1 MIKLVKDTI
10 VTAISDIVIGLITE
24 SVSDGKMTIKENI
37 KFWSFKKKTKKWL
50 REFIK
55 KNDGTILTSGNF
67 EDFLKYYKPIE
78 KIYEHLLQSNGDI
91 TTKEELMDGLVGQLK
106 VFFNDDEREINVLDE
121 SVVRELLVKIY
132 TEYEEYL
139 TSGLSG
145 SEQYLKASIL
155 KNQKS
160 ESKRQLEYSNNNI
173 REIIEHTSKIKNPEE
188 VMKVYDILS
197 QEIRKGNIEQV
208 HDLLPFLRNKNAD
221 IDMAMQIKLSLL
233 SDYQCLDM
241 EALEAWKKIKS
252 NYISDDITRILILY
266 WFDKK
271 EKMTQLEK
279 LIKNS
284 DLKEIAGIISRD
296 EKEKFMKLEKKN
308 RHHVDNYEFSLTG
321 QYSNEKWL
329 VNRVCALW
337 LAEKPIINIHELI
350 QQLFGN
356 NLSYIEEIYVLEKEQ
371 DTIVNTISLEN
382 VKEDGRVK
390 EIGKILSGMKQ
401 KIAHNNNK
409 IKLLYYRTFLKNQVV
424 LEEKNIELLN
434 EIPDVI
440 KKDSAIETMMIQYK
454 IDLGCVDEEA
464 VVEFCERAGT
474 YWLYCNLLRKKCNNW
489 NQVKESIESHNGILE
504 KDIYLFLLYVQSI
517 RVCDGKEAAI
527 TEWKKYQSV
536 YKDYVEYWLEIF
548 KVYETERK
556 MLPELFEKWKD
567 GQLEWLDPEAEVDFA
582 KVLIDCQYY
591 KEAMQIVEKKEALGQ
606 VSPDILRLKAKLLM
620 EDNQAVTA
628 LDILLNIFDNFQS
641 DLFVVDATIVL
652 SLNLQRNIPQ
662 KVIDAAIKIGTAR
675 LLTLVAGIYSRENK
689 KAEAKKLM
697 LKALLR
703 NKDNGIGI
711 FGNYLM
717 LQISDSDSTERKI
730 DGIENDTAVVLQ
742 GVDGEKLIYCIYEEN
757 ILPDVPYIW
766 QGATH
771 IYRDQAIT
779 IGLLRKKTGDLVMI
793 EGREYHISEIMPVD
807 GYLIRLCLEKLVKAN
822 AVKTISIETRD
833 GKLDVENFSRE
844 LMKYIPG
851 DEKEFNWLDNYKDFS
866 SFPLPFAILQKTV
879 RVNTVQLI
887 MTLVQSEDIIV
898 RERYDEDLIRGQQFV
913 LSFAAVIMLYMIGV
927 KPEFLKERQVFVPES
942 MRNTILTMCTDI
954 INENDKEH
962 VSSIGVREK
971 RLYMNVVSESEKVQI
986 LGEAAAL
993 KNFVSQLNTWSNNR
1007 EFCDV
1012 QDEER
1017 DWLDVFGISDYDALA
1032 LAQGKK
1038 AVIVTG
1044 EVTIQSLI
1052 QEIKLNISGMG
1063 ILNFLVALKM
1073 DVYVL
1078 LDCIEQMIKYRFEI
1092 TMTEKCL
1099 RYIIDEYSKLE
1110 NQELKEDFMCKWID
1124 CLTLV
1129 ESMGDEYKEVY
1140 AQNMMRVCQDI
1151 IREEY
1156 EVLNPVWRNYF
1167 SLCVKYKC
1175 GLETK

>member
-1 MIKLVKDTI
+1 MV
-10 VTAISDIVIGLITE
+10 
-24 SVSDGKMTIKENI
+24 
-37 KFWSFKKKTKKWL
+37 
-50 REFIK
+50 
-55 KNDGTILTSGNF
+55 
-67 EDFLKYYKPIE
+67 
-78 KIYEHLLQSNGDI
+78 
-91 TTKEELMDGLVGQLK
+91 
-106 VFFNDDEREINVLDE
+106 
-121 SVVRELLVKIY
+121 
-132 TEYEEYL
+132 
-139 TSGLSG
+139 
-145 SEQYLKASIL
+145 
-155 KNQKS
+155 
-160 ESKRQLEYSNNNI
+160 
-173 REIIEHTSKIKNPEE
+173 
-188 VMKVYDILS
+188 
-197 QEIRKGNIEQV
+197 
-208 HDLLPFLRNKNAD
+208 
-221 IDMAMQIKLSLL
+221 
-233 SDYQCLDM
+233 
-241 EALEAWKKIKS
+241 
-252 NYISDDITRILILY
+252 
-266 WFDKK
+266 
-271 EKMTQLEK
+271 
-279 LIKNS
+279 
-284 DLKEIAGIISRD
+284 
-296 EKEKFMKLEKKN
+296 
-308 RHHVDNYEFSLTG
+308 
-321 QYSNEKWL
+321 
-329 VNRVCALW
+329 
-337 LAEKPIINIHELI
+337 
-350 QQLFGN
+350 
-356 NLSYIEEIYVLEKEQ
+356 
-371 DTIVNTISLEN
+371 
-382 VKEDGRVK
+382 
-390 EIGKILSGMKQ
+390 
-401 KIAHNNNK
+401 
-409 IKLLYYRTFLKNQVV
+409 
-424 LEEKNIELLN
+424 
-434 EIPDVI
+434 
-440 KKDSAIETMMIQYK
+440 IQYK
-454 IDLGCVDEEA
+454 IDLGCIDEEA
-464 VVEFCERAGT
+464 VVEFCERTGT
-474 YWLYCNLLRKKCNNW
+474 YWLYCNLLRKKCNNL
-489 NQVKESIESHNGILE
+489 NQVKQSIESHNGILE

-548 KVYETERK
+548 KVHETERK

-628 LDILLNIFDNFQS
+628 LDILLNIFDNFQN

-703 NKDNGIGI
+703 NKDNEIGI

-742 GVDGEKLIYCIYEEN
+742 GVDGEKLIYCIYEES

-962 VSSIGVREK
+962 VSSLGVREK

-1052 QEIKLNISGMG
+1052 QEIELNISGTG

-1124 CLTLV
+1124 CLTLA
-1129 ESMGDEYKEVY
+1129 ESKGNVYKEVY

>member
-37 KFWSFKKKTKKWL
+37 KFWSFKKKIKKWL

-55 KNDGTILTSGNF
+55 KNDGTILTSGKF

-91 TTKEELMDGLVGQLK
+91 TTKEELINGLVGQLK
-106 VFFNDDEREINVLDE
+106 VFFNDDEREINVIDE

-139 TSGLSG
+139 TSGLSV

-173 REIIEHTSKIKNPEE
+173 REIIEHTSQIKNPEE

-197 QEIRKGNIEQV
+197 QEIRKGNIEHV

-454 IDLGCVDEEA
+454 IDLGCIDEEA

-548 KVYETERK
+548 KVHETERK

-567 GQLEWLDPEAEVDFA
+567 GQLKWLDPEAEVDFA

-606 VSPDILRLKAKLLM
+606 VSPDILRLKANTHIPRSSNYNRTFEK
-620 EDNQAVTA
+620 ENRRSCYDRRKRISYIRDNACGW
-628 LDILLNIFDNFQS
+628 LLN
-641 DLFVVDATIVL
+641 
-652 SLNLQRNIPQ
+652 
-662 KVIDAAIKIGTAR
+662 
-675 LLTLVAGIYSRENK
+675 
-689 KAEAKKLM
+689 
-697 LKALLR
+697 
-703 NKDNGIGI
+703 
-711 FGNYLM
+711 
-717 LQISDSDSTERKI
+717 
-730 DGIENDTAVVLQ
+730 
-742 GVDGEKLIYCIYEEN
+742 
-757 ILPDVPYIW
+757 
-766 QGATH
+766 
-771 IYRDQAIT
+771 
-779 IGLLRKKTGDLVMI
+779 
-793 EGREYHISEIMPVD
+793 
-807 GYLIRLCLEKLVKAN
+807 
-822 AVKTISIETRD
+822 
-833 GKLDVENFSRE
+833 
-844 LMKYIPG
+844 
-851 DEKEFNWLDNYKDFS
+851 
-866 SFPLPFAILQKTV
+866 
-879 RVNTVQLI
+879 
-887 MTLVQSEDIIV
+887 
-898 RERYDEDLIRGQQFV
+898 
-913 LSFAAVIMLYMIGV
+913 
-927 KPEFLKERQVFVPES
+927 
-942 MRNTILTMCTDI
+942 
-954 INENDKEH
+954 
-962 VSSIGVREK
+962 
-971 RLYMNVVSESEKVQI
+971 
-986 LGEAAAL
+986 
-993 KNFVSQLNTWSNNR
+993 
-1007 EFCDV
+1007 
-1012 QDEER
+1012 
-1017 DWLDVFGISDYDALA
+1017 
-1032 LAQGKK
+1032 
-1038 AVIVTG
+1038 
-1044 EVTIQSLI
+1044 
-1052 QEIKLNISGMG
+1052 
-1063 ILNFLVALKM
+1063 
-1073 DVYVL
+1073 
-1078 LDCIEQMIKYRFEI
+1078 
-1092 TMTEKCL
+1092 
-1099 RYIIDEYSKLE
+1099 
-1110 NQELKEDFMCKWID
+1110 
-1124 CLTLV
+1124 
-1129 ESMGDEYKEVY
+1129 
-1140 AQNMMRVCQDI
+1140 
-1151 IREEY
+1151 
-1156 EVLNPVWRNYF
+1156 
-1167 SLCVKYKC
+1167 
-1175 GLETK
+1175 

>member
-1 MIKLVKDTI
+1 MKDTI

-37 KFWSFKKKTKKWL
+37 KFWSFKKKIKKWL

-55 KNDGTILTSGNF
+55 KNDGTILTSGKF

-91 TTKEELMDGLVGQLK
+91 TTKEELINGLVGQLK
-106 VFFNDDEREINVLDE
+106 VFFNDDEREINVIDE

-139 TSGLSG
+139 TSGLSV

-173 REIIEHTSKIKNPEE
+173 REIIEHTSQIKNPEE

-454 IDLGCVDEEA
+454 IDLGCIDEEA

-517 RVCDGKEAAI
+517 RV
-527 TEWKKYQSV
+527 
-536 YKDYVEYWLEIF
+536 
-548 KVYETERK
+548 
-556 MLPELFEKWKD
+556 
-567 GQLEWLDPEAEVDFA
+567 
-582 KVLIDCQYY
+582 
-591 KEAMQIVEKKEALGQ
+591 
-606 VSPDILRLKAKLLM
+606 
-620 EDNQAVTA
+620 
-628 LDILLNIFDNFQS
+628 
-641 DLFVVDATIVL
+641 
-652 SLNLQRNIPQ
+652 
-662 KVIDAAIKIGTAR
+662 
-675 LLTLVAGIYSRENK
+675 
-689 KAEAKKLM
+689 
-697 LKALLR
+697 
-703 NKDNGIGI
+703 
-711 FGNYLM
+711 
-717 LQISDSDSTERKI
+717 
-730 DGIENDTAVVLQ
+730 
-742 GVDGEKLIYCIYEEN
+742 
-757 ILPDVPYIW
+757 
-766 QGATH
+766 
-771 IYRDQAIT
+771 
-779 IGLLRKKTGDLVMI
+779 
-793 EGREYHISEIMPVD
+793 
-807 GYLIRLCLEKLVKAN
+807 
-822 AVKTISIETRD
+822 
-833 GKLDVENFSRE
+833 
-844 LMKYIPG
+844 
-851 DEKEFNWLDNYKDFS
+851 
-866 SFPLPFAILQKTV
+866 
-879 RVNTVQLI
+879 
-887 MTLVQSEDIIV
+887 
-898 RERYDEDLIRGQQFV
+898 
-913 LSFAAVIMLYMIGV
+913 
-927 KPEFLKERQVFVPES
+927 
-942 MRNTILTMCTDI
+942 
-954 INENDKEH
+954 
-962 VSSIGVREK
+962 
-971 RLYMNVVSESEKVQI
+971 
-986 LGEAAAL
+986 
-993 KNFVSQLNTWSNNR
+993 
-1007 EFCDV
+1007 
-1012 QDEER
+1012 
-1017 DWLDVFGISDYDALA
+1017 
-1032 LAQGKK
+1032 
-1038 AVIVTG
+1038 
-1044 EVTIQSLI
+1044 
-1052 QEIKLNISGMG
+1052 
-1063 ILNFLVALKM
+1063 
-1073 DVYVL
+1073 
-1078 LDCIEQMIKYRFEI
+1078 YRFEI

>member
-1 MIKLVKDTI
+1 MKDTI

-37 KFWSFKKKTKKWL
+37 KFWSFKKKIKKWL

-55 KNDGTILTSGNF
+55 KNDGTILTSGKF

-91 TTKEELMDGLVGQLK
+91 TTKEELINGLVGQLK
-106 VFFNDDEREINVLDE
+106 VFFNDDEREINVIDE

-139 TSGLSG
+139 TSGLSV

-173 REIIEHTSKIKNPEE
+173 REIIEHTSQIKNPEE

-197 QEIRKGNIEQV
+197 QEIRK
-208 HDLLPFLRNKNAD
+208 
-221 IDMAMQIKLSLL
+221 
-233 SDYQCLDM
+233 
-241 EALEAWKKIKS
+241 
-252 NYISDDITRILILY
+252 
-266 WFDKK
+266 
-271 EKMTQLEK
+271 
-279 LIKNS
+279 
-284 DLKEIAGIISRD
+284 
-296 EKEKFMKLEKKN
+296 
-308 RHHVDNYEFSLTG
+308 
-321 QYSNEKWL
+321 
-329 VNRVCALW
+329 
-337 LAEKPIINIHELI
+337 
-350 QQLFGN
+350 
-356 NLSYIEEIYVLEKEQ
+356 
-371 DTIVNTISLEN
+371 
-382 VKEDGRVK
+382 
-390 EIGKILSGMKQ
+390 
-401 KIAHNNNK
+401 
-409 IKLLYYRTFLKNQVV
+409 
-424 LEEKNIELLN
+424 
-434 EIPDVI
+434 
-440 KKDSAIETMMIQYK
+440 
-454 IDLGCVDEEA
+454 
-464 VVEFCERAGT
+464 
-474 YWLYCNLLRKKCNNW
+474 
-489 NQVKESIESHNGILE
+489 
-504 KDIYLFLLYVQSI
+504 
-517 RVCDGKEAAI
+517 
-527 TEWKKYQSV
+527 
-536 YKDYVEYWLEIF
+536 
-548 KVYETERK
+548 
-556 MLPELFEKWKD
+556 
-567 GQLEWLDPEAEVDFA
+567 
-582 KVLIDCQYY
+582 
-591 KEAMQIVEKKEALGQ
+591 

-703 NKDNGIGI
+703 NKDNEIGI

-717 LQISDSDSTERKI
+717 LQISDSDNTERKI

-962 VSSIGVREK
+962 VSSLGVREK

-1052 QEIKLNISGMG
+1052 IQEIKLNISGTG

>member
-1 MIKLVKDTI
+1 MKDTI

-37 KFWSFKKKTKKWL
+37 KFWSFKKKIKKWL

-55 KNDGTILTSGNF
+55 KNDGTILTSGKF

-91 TTKEELMDGLVGQLK
+91 TTKEELINGLVGQLK
-106 VFFNDDEREINVLDE
+106 VFFNDDEREINVIDE

-139 TSGLSG
+139 TSGLSV

-173 REIIEHTSKIKNPEE
+173 REIIEHTSQIKNPEE

-197 QEIRKGNIEQV
+197 QEIRKGNIEHV

-454 IDLGCVDEEA
+454 IDLGCIDEEA

-504 KDIYLFLLYVQSI
+504 KDIYLFLLYVQ
-517 RVCDGKEAAI
+517 
-527 TEWKKYQSV
+527 
-536 YKDYVEYWLEIF
+536 
-548 KVYETERK
+548 
-556 MLPELFEKWKD
+556 
-567 GQLEWLDPEAEVDFA
+567 
-582 KVLIDCQYY
+582 
-591 KEAMQIVEKKEALGQ
+591 
-606 VSPDILRLKAKLLM
+606 
-620 EDNQAVTA
+620 
-628 LDILLNIFDNFQS
+628 
-641 DLFVVDATIVL
+641 
-652 SLNLQRNIPQ
+652 
-662 KVIDAAIKIGTAR
+662 
-675 LLTLVAGIYSRENK
+675 
-689 KAEAKKLM
+689 
-697 LKALLR
+697 
-703 NKDNGIGI
+703 
-711 FGNYLM
+711 
-717 LQISDSDSTERKI
+717 
-730 DGIENDTAVVLQ
+730 
-742 GVDGEKLIYCIYEEN
+742 
-757 ILPDVPYIW
+757 
-766 QGATH
+766 
-771 IYRDQAIT
+771 
-779 IGLLRKKTGDLVMI
+779 
-793 EGREYHISEIMPVD
+793 
-807 GYLIRLCLEKLVKAN
+807 
-822 AVKTISIETRD
+822 
-833 GKLDVENFSRE
+833 
-844 LMKYIPG
+844 
-851 DEKEFNWLDNYKDFS
+851 
-866 SFPLPFAILQKTV
+866 
-879 RVNTVQLI
+879 
-887 MTLVQSEDIIV
+887 
-898 RERYDEDLIRGQQFV
+898 
-913 LSFAAVIMLYMIGV
+913 
-927 KPEFLKERQVFVPES
+927 
-942 MRNTILTMCTDI
+942 
-954 INENDKEH
+954 
-962 VSSIGVREK
+962 
-971 RLYMNVVSESEKVQI
+971 
-986 LGEAAAL
+986 
-993 KNFVSQLNTWSNNR
+993 
-1007 EFCDV
+1007 
-1012 QDEER
+1012 
-1017 DWLDVFGISDYDALA
+1017 
-1032 LAQGKK
+1032 
-1038 AVIVTG
+1038 
-1044 EVTIQSLI
+1044 
-1052 QEIKLNISGMG
+1052 
-1063 ILNFLVALKM
+1063 
-1073 DVYVL
+1073 
-1078 LDCIEQMIKYRFEI
+1078 
-1092 TMTEKCL
+1092 
-1099 RYIIDEYSKLE
+1099 
-1110 NQELKEDFMCKWID
+1110 
-1124 CLTLV
+1124 
-1129 ESMGDEYKEVY
+1129 
-1140 AQNMMRVCQDI
+1140 
-1151 IREEY
+1151 
-1156 EVLNPVWRNYF
+1156 
-1167 SLCVKYKC
+1167 
-1175 GLETK
+1175 

>member
-1 MIKLVKDTI
+1 MIKLVKNTI
-10 VTAISDIVIGLITE
+10 VTAIFDIVIGLITE
-24 SVSDGKMTIKENI
+24 RVSDGKMTIKENI
-37 KFWSFKKKTKKWL
+37 KFQSFKKKIKKWL
-50 REFIK
+50 REFIRK
-55 KNDGTILTSGNF
+55 KDGTILTYGKF

-91 TTKEELMDGLVGQLK
+91 TTKEEFINGLVGQLK
-106 VFFNDDEREINVLDE
+106 VFFNDDERGINVLDE
-121 SVVRELLVKIY
+121 LVVRELLVKIY

-139 TSGLSG
+139 TSGLSVN
-145 SEQYLKASIL
+145 EQYLKASLL

-160 ESKRQLEYSNNNI
+160 ESERQFEDTITNF
-173 REIIEHTSKIKNPEE
+173 RKIIEYTSKITNPED
-188 VMKVYDILS
+188 VIKVYDILS

-208 HDLLPFLRNKNAD
+208 HNLLPFLRDKNED
-221 IDMAMQIKLSLL
+221 IDVAMQIKLSLL

-241 EALEAWKKIKS
+241 DAVEAWKKIKS

-271 EKMTQLEK
+271 EKMTQLEN

-284 DLKEIAGIISRD
+284 DLKEIAGIIFRD
-296 EKEKFMKLEKKN
+296 EKEKIMKLEKKN

-337 LAEKPIINIHELI
+337 LAEKPIINIHDLL
-350 QQLFGN
+350 QQLLGN

-371 DTIVNTISLEN
+371 DAIVNTISLEN

-409 IKLLYYRTFLKNQVV
+409 IKVLYYRTFLKNQVV

-440 KKDSAIETMMIQYK
+440 RKDSAIEAMLIQYK
-454 IDLGCVDEEA
+454 IDLDCIDEKA
-464 VVEFCERAGT
+464 VVEFCEKTGT
-474 YWLYCNLLRKKCNNW
+474 YGLYCNLLRRKCNNL
-489 NQVKESIESHNGILE
+489 NQIKQSIENHNDILE
-504 KDIYLFLLYVQSI
+504 KDIYMFLLYVQSI
-517 RVCDGKEAAI
+517 RGCDGKEAAI
-527 TEWKKYQSV
+527 VELKKYQSV

-548 KVYETERK
+548 KVHETERK
-556 MLPELFEKWKD
+556 KLPELFEKWKD
-567 GQLEWLDPEAEVDFA
+567 GQLKWLDPEVEVDFA

-591 KEAMQIVEKKEALGQ
+591 KEATQIVEKKQALGQ
-606 VSPDILRLKAKLLM
+606 VSADILRLKARLLM
-620 EDNQAVTA
+620 ENNQAVTA
-628 LDILLNIFDNFQS
+628 LNILFDIFDDFQN

-652 SLNLQRNIPQ
+652 ALNLQRNIPQ
-662 KVIDAAIKIGTAR
+662 KVMDAAIEIGTAR
-675 LLTLVAGIYSRENK
+675 LLTLVASIYSRENK

-703 NKDNGIGI
+703 SKDNDIKI

-717 LQISDSDSTERKI
+717 LQISNVDNTERKI

-742 GVDGEKLIYCIYEEN
+742 GVDGEKLIYCIYEED
-757 ILPDVPYIW
+757 ILPDVPHIW
-766 QGATH
+766 QGAIH
-771 IYRDQAIT
+771 LYRDQAIA

-807 GYLIRLCLEKLVKAN
+807 CYLSRLCLEKLLQAN

-851 DEKEFNWLDNYKDFS
+851 DEKEFNWLNNYKDFS

-887 MTLVQSEDIIV
+887 MTLVQGEDIIV
-898 RERYDEDLIRGQQFV
+898 RERYEEDLIRGQQYV
-913 LSFAAVIMLYMIGV
+913 LSFAAVIMMYMIGV

-942 MRNTILTMCTDI
+942 MRNMILTMCTDI

-962 VSSIGVREK
+962 VSSFGVREK
-971 RLYMNVVSESEKVQI
+971 RLYMNVVSESEKEQI

-993 KNFVSQLNTWSNNR
+993 KNFVNQLNTWSNNR
-1007 EFCDV
+1007 EFCGV
-1012 QDEER
+1012 QDDEL
-1017 DWLDVFGISDYDALA
+1017 DWLEVFGISDYDALA
-1032 LAQGKK
+1032 LAQERN

-1044 EVTIQSLI
+1044 EVMVQSLI
-1052 QEIKLNISGMG
+1052 QEIKLNVSGTG

-1099 RYIIDEYSKLE
+1099 RYILDAYCKLE
-1110 NQELKEDFMCKWID
+1110 SQEVKENFMCKWID
-1124 CLTLV
+1124 CLTLA
-1129 ESMGDEYKEVY
+1129 ESKGNEYREVY
-1140 AQNMMRVCQDI
+1140 AQNMLRVCQDI
-1151 IREEY
+1151 IREKY
-1156 EVLNPVWRNYF
+1156 DALNPVWRNYF

-1175 GLETK
+1175 GLEMK

>member
-37 KFWSFKKKTKKWL
+37 KFWSFKKKIKKWL

-55 KNDGTILTSGNF
+55 KNDGTILTSGKF

-91 TTKEELMDGLVGQLK
+91 TTKEELINGLVGQLK
-106 VFFNDDEREINVLDE
+106 VFFNDDEREINVIDE

-139 TSGLSG
+139 TSGLSV

-173 REIIEHTSKIKNPEE
+173 REIIEHTSQIKNPEE

-197 QEIRKGNIEQV
+197 QEIRKGNIEHV

-454 IDLGCVDEEA
+454 IDLGCIDEEA

-504 KDIYLFLLYVQSI
+504 KDIYICFYYMFNQFGYVM
-517 RVCDGKEAAI
+517 V
-527 TEWKKYQSV
+527 
-536 YKDYVEYWLEIF
+536 
-548 KVYETERK
+548 RK
-556 MLPELFEKWKD
+556 R
-567 GQLEWLDPEAEVDFA
+567 QLRN
-582 KVLIDCQYY
+582 
-591 KEAMQIVEKKEALGQ
+591 G
-606 VSPDILRLKAKLLM
+606 
-620 EDNQAVTA
+620 
-628 LDILLNIFDNFQS
+628 
-641 DLFVVDATIVL
+641 
-652 SLNLQRNIPQ
+652 RNINRF
-662 KVIDAAIKIGTAR
+662 TR
-675 LLTLVAGIYSRENK
+675 
-689 KAEAKKLM
+689 
-697 LKALLR
+697 
-703 NKDNGIGI
+703 
-711 FGNYLM
+711 
-717 LQISDSDSTERKI
+717 
-730 DGIENDTAVVLQ
+730 
-742 GVDGEKLIYCIYEEN
+742 
-757 ILPDVPYIW
+757 
-766 QGATH
+766 
-771 IYRDQAIT
+771 
-779 IGLLRKKTGDLVMI
+779 
-793 EGREYHISEIMPVD
+793 IM
-807 GYLIRLCLEKLVKAN
+807 
-822 AVKTISIETRD
+822 
-833 GKLDVENFSRE
+833 
-844 LMKYIPG
+844 
-851 DEKEFNWLDNYKDFS
+851 
-866 SFPLPFAILQKTV
+866 
-879 RVNTVQLI
+879 
-887 MTLVQSEDIIV
+887 
-898 RERYDEDLIRGQQFV
+898 
-913 LSFAAVIMLYMIGV
+913 
-927 KPEFLKERQVFVPES
+927 
-942 MRNTILTMCTDI
+942 
-954 INENDKEH
+954 
-962 VSSIGVREK
+962 
-971 RLYMNVVSESEKVQI
+971 
-986 LGEAAAL
+986 
-993 KNFVSQLNTWSNNR
+993 
-1007 EFCDV
+1007 
-1012 QDEER
+1012 
-1017 DWLDVFGISDYDALA
+1017 
-1032 LAQGKK
+1032 
-1038 AVIVTG
+1038 
-1044 EVTIQSLI
+1044 
-1052 QEIKLNISGMG
+1052 
-1063 ILNFLVALKM
+1063 
-1073 DVYVL
+1073 
-1078 LDCIEQMIKYRFEI
+1078 
-1092 TMTEKCL
+1092 
-1099 RYIIDEYSKLE
+1099 
-1110 NQELKEDFMCKWID
+1110 
-1124 CLTLV
+1124 
-1129 ESMGDEYKEVY
+1129 
-1140 AQNMMRVCQDI
+1140 
-1151 IREEY
+1151 
-1156 EVLNPVWRNYF
+1156 
-1167 SLCVKYKC
+1167 
-1175 GLETK
+1175 

>member
-37 KFWSFKKKTKKWL
+37 KFWSFKKKIKKWL

-55 KNDGTILTSGNF
+55 KNDGIILTSGKF

-91 TTKEELMDGLVGQLK
+91 TTKEELINGLVGQLK
-106 VFFNDDEREINVLDE
+106 VFFNDDEREINVIDE

-139 TSGLSG
+139 TSGLSV

-173 REIIEHTSKIKNPEE
+173 REIIEHTSQIKNPEE

-241 EALEAWKKIKS
+241 EALEAWKKIKI

-454 IDLGCVDEEA
+454 IDLGCIDEEA

-548 KVYETERK
+548 KVHETG
-556 MLPELFEKWKD
+556 W
-567 GQLEWLDPEAEVDFA
+567 
-582 KVLIDCQYY
+582 
-591 KEAMQIVEKKEALGQ
+591 
-606 VSPDILRLKAKLLM
+606 
-620 EDNQAVTA
+620 
-628 LDILLNIFDNFQS
+628 
-641 DLFVVDATIVL
+641 
-652 SLNLQRNIPQ
+652 
-662 KVIDAAIKIGTAR
+662 
-675 LLTLVAGIYSRENK
+675 
-689 KAEAKKLM
+689 
-697 LKALLR
+697 
-703 NKDNGIGI
+703 
-711 FGNYLM
+711 
-717 LQISDSDSTERKI
+717 
-730 DGIENDTAVVLQ
+730 
-742 GVDGEKLIYCIYEEN
+742 
-757 ILPDVPYIW
+757 
-766 QGATH
+766 
-771 IYRDQAIT
+771 
-779 IGLLRKKTGDLVMI
+779 
-793 EGREYHISEIMPVD
+793 
-807 GYLIRLCLEKLVKAN
+807 
-822 AVKTISIETRD
+822 
-833 GKLDVENFSRE
+833 
-844 LMKYIPG
+844 
-851 DEKEFNWLDNYKDFS
+851 
-866 SFPLPFAILQKTV
+866 TV
-879 RVNTVQLI
+879 R
-887 MTLVQSEDIIV
+887 M
-898 RERYDEDLIRGQQFV
+898 
-913 LSFAAVIMLYMIGV
+913 A
-927 KPEFLKERQVFVPES
+927 
-942 MRNTILTMCTDI
+942 
-954 INENDKEH
+954 
-962 VSSIGVREK
+962 
-971 RLYMNVVSESEKVQI
+971 
-986 LGEAAAL
+986 
-993 KNFVSQLNTWSNNR
+993 
-1007 EFCDV
+1007 
-1012 QDEER
+1012 
-1017 DWLDVFGISDYDALA
+1017 
-1032 LAQGKK
+1032 
-1038 AVIVTG
+1038 
-1044 EVTIQSLI
+1044 
-1052 QEIKLNISGMG
+1052 
-1063 ILNFLVALKM
+1063 
-1073 DVYVL
+1073 
-1078 LDCIEQMIKYRFEI
+1078 
-1092 TMTEKCL
+1092 
-1099 RYIIDEYSKLE
+1099 
-1110 NQELKEDFMCKWID
+1110 
-1124 CLTLV
+1124 
-1129 ESMGDEYKEVY
+1129 
-1140 AQNMMRVCQDI
+1140 
-1151 IREEY
+1151 
-1156 EVLNPVWRNYF
+1156 
-1167 SLCVKYKC
+1167 
-1175 GLETK
+1175 

>member
-37 KFWSFKKKTKKWL
+37 KFWSFKKKIKKWL

-55 KNDGTILTSGNF
+55 KNDGTILTSGKF

-91 TTKEELMDGLVGQLK
+91 TTKEELINGLVGQLK
-106 VFFNDDEREINVLDE
+106 VFFNDDEREINVIDE

-139 TSGLSG
+139 TSGLSV

-173 REIIEHTSKIKNPEE
+173 REIIEHTSQIKNPEE

-197 QEIRKGNIEQV
+197 QEIRKGNIEHV

-454 IDLGCVDEEA
+454 IDLGCIDEEA

-548 KVYETERK
+548 KVHETERK

-628 LDILLNIFDNFQS
+628 LDILLNIFDNFQN

-703 NKDNGIGI
+703 NQDNEIGI

-717 LQISDSDSTERKI
+717 LQISDSDNTERKI

-779 IGLLRKKTGDLVMI
+779 IGL
-793 EGREYHISEIMPVD
+793 
-807 GYLIRLCLEKLVKAN
+807 
-822 AVKTISIETRD
+822 
-833 GKLDVENFSRE
+833 
-844 LMKYIPG
+844 
-851 DEKEFNWLDNYKDFS
+851 
-866 SFPLPFAILQKTV
+866 
-879 RVNTVQLI
+879 
-887 MTLVQSEDIIV
+887 
-898 RERYDEDLIRGQQFV
+898 
-913 LSFAAVIMLYMIGV
+913 AAVIMLYMIGV

-962 VSSIGVREK
+962 VSSLGVREK

-1052 QEIKLNISGMG
+1052 IQEIKLNISGTG

>member
-37 KFWSFKKKTKKWL
+37 KFWSFKKKIKKWL

-55 KNDGTILTSGNF
+55 KNDGTILTSGKF

-91 TTKEELMDGLVGQLK
+91 TTKEELINGLVGQLK
-106 VFFNDDEREINVLDE
+106 VFFNDDEGGISVLDE

-139 TSGLSG
+139 TSGLSV

-173 REIIEHTSKIKNPEE
+173 REIIEHTSQIKNPEE

-252 NYISDDITRILILY
+252 NYISDDITRILMLY

-454 IDLGCVDEEA
+454 IDLGCIDEEA

-548 KVYETERK
+548 KVHETERK

-582 KVLIDCQYY
+582 KVLIDCRYY

-606 VSPDILRLKAKLLM
+606 VSPDILR
-620 EDNQAVTA
+620 
-628 LDILLNIFDNFQS
+628 
-641 DLFVVDATIVL
+641 
-652 SLNLQRNIPQ
+652 
-662 KVIDAAIKIGTAR
+662 
-675 LLTLVAGIYSRENK
+675 
-689 KAEAKKLM
+689 
-697 LKALLR
+697 
-703 NKDNGIGI
+703 
-711 FGNYLM
+711 
-717 LQISDSDSTERKI
+717 
-730 DGIENDTAVVLQ
+730 
-742 GVDGEKLIYCIYEEN
+742 
-757 ILPDVPYIW
+757 
-766 QGATH
+766 
-771 IYRDQAIT
+771 
-779 IGLLRKKTGDLVMI
+779 
-793 EGREYHISEIMPVD
+793 
-807 GYLIRLCLEKLVKAN
+807 
-822 AVKTISIETRD
+822 
-833 GKLDVENFSRE
+833 
-844 LMKYIPG
+844 
-851 DEKEFNWLDNYKDFS
+851 
-866 SFPLPFAILQKTV
+866 
-879 RVNTVQLI
+879 
-887 MTLVQSEDIIV
+887 
-898 RERYDEDLIRGQQFV
+898 
-913 LSFAAVIMLYMIGV
+913 
-927 KPEFLKERQVFVPES
+927 
-942 MRNTILTMCTDI
+942 
-954 INENDKEH
+954 
-962 VSSIGVREK
+962 
-971 RLYMNVVSESEKVQI
+971 
-986 LGEAAAL
+986 
-993 KNFVSQLNTWSNNR
+993 
-1007 EFCDV
+1007 
-1012 QDEER
+1012 
-1017 DWLDVFGISDYDALA
+1017 LDVFGISDYDALA

-1052 QEIKLNISGMG
+1052 QEIKLNISGTG

-1124 CLTLV
+1124 CLTLA
-1129 ESMGDEYKEVY
+1129 ESKGNVYKEVY

>member
-37 KFWSFKKKTKKWL
+37 KSWSFKKKIKKWL

-55 KNDGTILTSGNF
+55 KNDGTILTSGKF

-91 TTKEELMDGLVGQLK
+91 TTKEELINGLVGQLK
-106 VFFNDDEREINVLDE
+106 VFFNDDEREINVIDE

-139 TSGLSG
+139 TSGLSV

-173 REIIEHTSKIKNPEE
+173 REIIEHTSQIKNPEE

-454 IDLGCVDEEA
+454 IDLGCIDEEA

-548 KVYETERK
+548 KVHETERK

-652 SLNLQRNIPQ
+652 SLNLQRNVPQ

-703 NKDNGIGI
+703 NKDNEIGI

-717 LQISDSDSTERKI
+717 LQISDSDNTERKI

-757 ILPDVPYIW
+757 ILPDVF
-766 QGATH
+766 A
-771 IYRDQAIT
+771 
-779 IGLLRKKTGDLVMI
+779 LLC
-793 EGREYHISEIMPVD
+793 IS
-807 GYLIRLCLEKLVKAN
+807 R
-822 AVKTISIETRD
+822 TS
-833 GKLDVENFSRE
+833 
-844 LMKYIPG
+844 
-851 DEKEFNWLDNYKDFS
+851 
-866 SFPLPFAILQKTV
+866 
-879 RVNTVQLI
+879 
-887 MTLVQSEDIIV
+887 
-898 RERYDEDLIRGQQFV
+898 V
-913 LSFAAVIMLYMIGV
+913 LFFRIFAAHLVSISSLSLLTSSTSQTIKPIISFLDFFSQRGMLNA
-927 KPEFLKERQVFVPES
+927 S
-942 MRNTILTMCTDI
+942 T
-954 INENDKEH
+954 
-962 VSSIGVREK
+962 SSA
-971 RLYMNVVSESEKVQI
+971 N
-986 LGEAAAL
+986 
-993 KNFVSQLNTWSNNR
+993 
-1007 EFCDV
+1007 
-1012 QDEER
+1012 
-1017 DWLDVFGISDYDALA
+1017 
-1032 LAQGKK
+1032 
-1038 AVIVTG
+1038 
-1044 EVTIQSLI
+1044 
-1052 QEIKLNISGMG
+1052 
-1063 ILNFLVALKM
+1063 
-1073 DVYVL
+1073 
-1078 LDCIEQMIKYRFEI
+1078 
-1092 TMTEKCL
+1092 
-1099 RYIIDEYSKLE
+1099 
-1110 NQELKEDFMCKWID
+1110 
-1124 CLTLV
+1124 
-1129 ESMGDEYKEVY
+1129 
-1140 AQNMMRVCQDI
+1140 
-1151 IREEY
+1151 
-1156 EVLNPVWRNYF
+1156 
-1167 SLCVKYKC
+1167 
-1175 GLETK
+1175 

>member
-37 KFWSFKKKTKKWL
+37 KFWSFKKNIKKWL
-50 REFIK
+50 RQFIK
-55 KNDGTILTSGNF
+55 KNDGTILTSGKF

-91 TTKEELMDGLVGQLK
+91 TTKEELINGLVGQLK
-106 VFFNDDEREINVLDE
+106 VFFNDDEGGISVLDE

-139 TSGLSG
+139 TSGLSV

-173 REIIEHTSKIKNPEE
+173 REIIEHTSQIKNPEE

-252 NYISDDITRILILY
+252 NYISDDITRILMLY

-271 EKMTQLEK
+271 EKMTQLEN

-321 QYSNEKWL
+321 QYINEKWL

-424 LEEKNIELLN
+424 LEEKNIGLLN

-454 IDLGCVDEEA
+454 IDLDCIDEEA
-464 VVEFCERAGT
+464 VVEFCERKGT

-504 KDIYLFLLYVQSI
+504 KDIYLFYYMFNQFGYVM
-517 RVCDGKEAAI
+517 V
-527 TEWKKYQSV
+527 
-536 YKDYVEYWLEIF
+536 
-548 KVYETERK
+548 RK
-556 MLPELFEKWKD
+556 R
-567 GQLEWLDPEAEVDFA
+567 QLRN
-582 KVLIDCQYY
+582 
-591 KEAMQIVEKKEALGQ
+591 G
-606 VSPDILRLKAKLLM
+606 
-620 EDNQAVTA
+620 
-628 LDILLNIFDNFQS
+628 
-641 DLFVVDATIVL
+641 
-652 SLNLQRNIPQ
+652 RNINQ
-662 KVIDAAIKIGTAR
+662 FTR
-675 LLTLVAGIYSRENK
+675 
-689 KAEAKKLM
+689 
-697 LKALLR
+697 
-703 NKDNGIGI
+703 
-711 FGNYLM
+711 
-717 LQISDSDSTERKI
+717 
-730 DGIENDTAVVLQ
+730 
-742 GVDGEKLIYCIYEEN
+742 
-757 ILPDVPYIW
+757 
-766 QGATH
+766 
-771 IYRDQAIT
+771 
-779 IGLLRKKTGDLVMI
+779 
-793 EGREYHISEIMPVD
+793 IM
-807 GYLIRLCLEKLVKAN
+807 
-822 AVKTISIETRD
+822 
-833 GKLDVENFSRE
+833 
-844 LMKYIPG
+844 
-851 DEKEFNWLDNYKDFS
+851 
-866 SFPLPFAILQKTV
+866 
-879 RVNTVQLI
+879 
-887 MTLVQSEDIIV
+887 
-898 RERYDEDLIRGQQFV
+898 
-913 LSFAAVIMLYMIGV
+913 
-927 KPEFLKERQVFVPES
+927 
-942 MRNTILTMCTDI
+942 
-954 INENDKEH
+954 
-962 VSSIGVREK
+962 
-971 RLYMNVVSESEKVQI
+971 
-986 LGEAAAL
+986 
-993 KNFVSQLNTWSNNR
+993 
-1007 EFCDV
+1007 
-1012 QDEER
+1012 
-1017 DWLDVFGISDYDALA
+1017 
-1032 LAQGKK
+1032 
-1038 AVIVTG
+1038 
-1044 EVTIQSLI
+1044 
-1052 QEIKLNISGMG
+1052 
-1063 ILNFLVALKM
+1063 
-1073 DVYVL
+1073 
-1078 LDCIEQMIKYRFEI
+1078 
-1092 TMTEKCL
+1092 
-1099 RYIIDEYSKLE
+1099 
-1110 NQELKEDFMCKWID
+1110 
-1124 CLTLV
+1124 
-1129 ESMGDEYKEVY
+1129 
-1140 AQNMMRVCQDI
+1140 
-1151 IREEY
+1151 
-1156 EVLNPVWRNYF
+1156 
-1167 SLCVKYKC
+1167 
-1175 GLETK
+1175 

>member
-37 KFWSFKKKTKKWL
+37 KFWSFKKKIKKWL

-55 KNDGTILTSGNF
+55 KNDGTILTSGKF

-91 TTKEELMDGLVGQLK
+91 TTKEELINGLVGQLK
-106 VFFNDDEREINVLDE
+106 VFFNDDEREINVIDE

-139 TSGLSG
+139 TSGLSV

-173 REIIEHTSKIKNPEE
+173 REIIEHTSQIKNPEE

-454 IDLGCVDEEA
+454 IDLGCIDEEA

-517 RVCDGKEAAI
+517 RV
-527 TEWKKYQSV
+527 
-536 YKDYVEYWLEIF
+536 
-548 KVYETERK
+548 
-556 MLPELFEKWKD
+556 
-567 GQLEWLDPEAEVDFA
+567 
-582 KVLIDCQYY
+582 
-591 KEAMQIVEKKEALGQ
+591 
-606 VSPDILRLKAKLLM
+606 
-620 EDNQAVTA
+620 
-628 LDILLNIFDNFQS
+628 
-641 DLFVVDATIVL
+641 
-652 SLNLQRNIPQ
+652 
-662 KVIDAAIKIGTAR
+662 
-675 LLTLVAGIYSRENK
+675 
-689 KAEAKKLM
+689 
-697 LKALLR
+697 
-703 NKDNGIGI
+703 
-711 FGNYLM
+711 
-717 LQISDSDSTERKI
+717 
-730 DGIENDTAVVLQ
+730 
-742 GVDGEKLIYCIYEEN
+742 
-757 ILPDVPYIW
+757 
-766 QGATH
+766 
-771 IYRDQAIT
+771 
-779 IGLLRKKTGDLVMI
+779 
-793 EGREYHISEIMPVD
+793 
-807 GYLIRLCLEKLVKAN
+807 
-822 AVKTISIETRD
+822 
-833 GKLDVENFSRE
+833 
-844 LMKYIPG
+844 
-851 DEKEFNWLDNYKDFS
+851 
-866 SFPLPFAILQKTV
+866 
-879 RVNTVQLI
+879 
-887 MTLVQSEDIIV
+887 
-898 RERYDEDLIRGQQFV
+898 
-913 LSFAAVIMLYMIGV
+913 
-927 KPEFLKERQVFVPES
+927 
-942 MRNTILTMCTDI
+942 
-954 INENDKEH
+954 
-962 VSSIGVREK
+962 
-971 RLYMNVVSESEKVQI
+971 
-986 LGEAAAL
+986 
-993 KNFVSQLNTWSNNR
+993 
-1007 EFCDV
+1007 
-1012 QDEER
+1012 
-1017 DWLDVFGISDYDALA
+1017 
-1032 LAQGKK
+1032 
-1038 AVIVTG
+1038 
-1044 EVTIQSLI
+1044 
-1052 QEIKLNISGMG
+1052 
-1063 ILNFLVALKM
+1063 
-1073 DVYVL
+1073 
-1078 LDCIEQMIKYRFEI
+1078 YRFEI

>member
-37 KFWSFKKKTKKWL
+37 KSWSFKKKIKKWL

-55 KNDGTILTSGNF
+55 KNDGTILTSGKF

-91 TTKEELMDGLVGQLK
+91 TTKEELINGLVGQLK
-106 VFFNDDEREINVLDE
+106 VFFNDDEGGISVLDE

-139 TSGLSG
+139 TSGLSV

-173 REIIEHTSKIKNPEE
+173 REIIEHTSQIKNPEE

-454 IDLGCVDEEA
+454 IDLGCIDEEA
-464 VVEFCERAGT
+464 VVEFCERTGT
-474 YWLYCNLLRKKCNNW
+474 YGLYCNLLRKKCNNL
-489 NQVKESIESHNGILE
+489 NQVKQSIESHNGILE

-527 TEWKKYQSV
+527 TELKKYQSV

-548 KVYETERK
+548 KVHETERK

-567 GQLEWLDPEAEVDFA
+567 GQLKWLDPEAEVDFA

-591 KEAMQIVEKKEALGQ
+591 KEAIQM
-606 VSPDILRLKAKLLM
+606 
-620 EDNQAVTA
+620 
-628 LDILLNIFDNFQS
+628 
-641 DLFVVDATIVL
+641 
-652 SLNLQRNIPQ
+652 
-662 KVIDAAIKIGTAR
+662 
-675 LLTLVAGIYSRENK
+675 Y
-689 KAEAKKLM
+689 
-697 LKALLR
+697 
-703 NKDNGIGI
+703 
-711 FGNYLM
+711 
-717 LQISDSDSTERKI
+717 
-730 DGIENDTAVVLQ
+730 
-742 GVDGEKLIYCIYEEN
+742 
-757 ILPDVPYIW
+757 
-766 QGATH
+766 H
-771 IYRDQAIT
+771 IY
-779 IGLLRKKTGDLVMI
+779 
-793 EGREYHISEIMPVD
+793 GREQHTY
-807 GYLIRLCLEKLVKAN
+807 
-822 AVKTISIETRD
+822 T
-833 GKLDVENFSRE
+833 
-844 LMKYIPG
+844 
-851 DEKEFNWLDNYKDFS
+851 
-866 SFPLPFAILQKTV
+866 
-879 RVNTVQLI
+879 
-887 MTLVQSEDIIV
+887 
-898 RERYDEDLIRGQQFV
+898 
-913 LSFAAVIMLYMIGV
+913 
-927 KPEFLKERQVFVPES
+927 
-942 MRNTILTMCTDI
+942 
-954 INENDKEH
+954 
-962 VSSIGVREK
+962 
-971 RLYMNVVSESEKVQI
+971 
-986 LGEAAAL
+986 
-993 KNFVSQLNTWSNNR
+993 
-1007 EFCDV
+1007 
-1012 QDEER
+1012 
-1017 DWLDVFGISDYDALA
+1017 
-1032 LAQGKK
+1032 
-1038 AVIVTG
+1038 
-1044 EVTIQSLI
+1044 
-1052 QEIKLNISGMG
+1052 EIKQL
-1063 ILNFLVALKM
+1063 
-1073 DVYVL
+1073 
-1078 LDCIEQMIKYRFEI
+1078 Q
-1092 TMTEKCL
+1092 
-1099 RYIIDEYSKLE
+1099 
-1110 NQELKEDFMCKWID
+1110 
-1124 CLTLV
+1124 
-1129 ESMGDEYKEVY
+1129 
-1140 AQNMMRVCQDI
+1140 
-1151 IREEY
+1151 
-1156 EVLNPVWRNYF
+1156 
-1167 SLCVKYKC
+1167 
-1175 GLETK
+1175 

>member
-37 KFWSFKKKTKKWL
+37 KFWSFKKKIKKWL

-55 KNDGTILTSGNF
+55 KNDGTILTSGKF

-91 TTKEELMDGLVGQLK
+91 TTKEELINGLVGQLK
-106 VFFNDDEREINVLDE
+106 VFFNDDKGGIRVLDE

-139 TSGLSG
+139 TSGLSV

-173 REIIEHTSKIKNPEE
+173 REIIEHTSQIKNPEE

-454 IDLGCVDEEA
+454 IDLGCIDEEA
-464 VVEFCERAGT
+464 VVEFCERTGM
-474 YWLYCNLLRKKCNNW
+474 YGLYCNLLRKKCNNL
-489 NQVKESIESHNGILE
+489 NQVKQSIESHNGILE

-527 TEWKKYQSV
+527 TELKKYQSV

-548 KVYETERK
+548 KVHETERK

-567 GQLEWLDPEAEVDFA
+567 GQLKWLDPEAEVDFA

-591 KEAMQIVEKKEALGQ
+591 KEAIQIVEKKEALGQ
-606 VSPDILRLKAKLLM
+606 VSPDILRLKARLLM

-628 LDILLNIFDNFQS
+628 LDILLNIFDNFQN

-675 LLTLVAGIYSRENK
+675 LLTL
-689 KAEAKKLM
+689 
-697 LKALLR
+697 
-703 NKDNGIGI
+703 
-711 FGNYLM
+711 
-717 LQISDSDSTERKI
+717 
-730 DGIENDTAVVLQ
+730 
-742 GVDGEKLIYCIYEEN
+742 
-757 ILPDVPYIW
+757 
-766 QGATH
+766 
-771 IYRDQAIT
+771 
-779 IGLLRKKTGDLVMI
+779 
-793 EGREYHISEIMPVD
+793 
-807 GYLIRLCLEKLVKAN
+807 
-822 AVKTISIETRD
+822 
-833 GKLDVENFSRE
+833 
-844 LMKYIPG
+844 
-851 DEKEFNWLDNYKDFS
+851 
-866 SFPLPFAILQKTV
+866 
-879 RVNTVQLI
+879 
-887 MTLVQSEDIIV
+887 
-898 RERYDEDLIRGQQFV
+898 
-913 LSFAAVIMLYMIGV
+913 
-927 KPEFLKERQVFVPES
+927 
-942 MRNTILTMCTDI
+942 
-954 INENDKEH
+954 
-962 VSSIGVREK
+962 
-971 RLYMNVVSESEKVQI
+971 
-986 LGEAAAL
+986 
-993 KNFVSQLNTWSNNR
+993 
-1007 EFCDV
+1007 
-1012 QDEER
+1012 
-1017 DWLDVFGISDYDALA
+1017 
-1032 LAQGKK
+1032 
-1038 AVIVTG
+1038 
-1044 EVTIQSLI
+1044 
-1052 QEIKLNISGMG
+1052 SGTG

-1175 GLETK
+1175 RLETK

>member
-1 MIKLVKDTI
+1 MKDTI

-37 KFWSFKKKTKKWL
+37 KFWSFKKKIKKWL

-55 KNDGTILTSGNF
+55 KNDGTILTSGKF

-91 TTKEELMDGLVGQLK
+91 TTKEELINGLVGQLK
-106 VFFNDDEREINVLDE
+106 VFFNDDEREINVIDE

-139 TSGLSG
+139 TSGLSV

-173 REIIEHTSKIKNPEE
+173 REIIEHTSQIKNPEE

-371 DTIVNTISLEN
+371 DTIVNTISLKN

-454 IDLGCVDEEA
+454 IDLGCIDEEA

-489 NQVKESIESHNGILE
+489 NQVKNLLRVIMVFWRRIYICFYYMFNQFGYVMVRKRQLRNG
-504 KDIYLFLLYVQSI
+504 
-517 RVCDGKEAAI
+517 
-527 TEWKKYQSV
+527 
-536 YKDYVEYWLEIF
+536 
-548 KVYETERK
+548 
-556 MLPELFEKWKD
+556 
-567 GQLEWLDPEAEVDFA
+567 
-582 KVLIDCQYY
+582 
-591 KEAMQIVEKKEALGQ
+591 
-606 VSPDILRLKAKLLM
+606 
-620 EDNQAVTA
+620 
-628 LDILLNIFDNFQS
+628 
-641 DLFVVDATIVL
+641 
-652 SLNLQRNIPQ
+652 RNINRF
-662 KVIDAAIKIGTAR
+662 TR
-675 LLTLVAGIYSRENK
+675 
-689 KAEAKKLM
+689 
-697 LKALLR
+697 
-703 NKDNGIGI
+703 
-711 FGNYLM
+711 
-717 LQISDSDSTERKI
+717 
-730 DGIENDTAVVLQ
+730 
-742 GVDGEKLIYCIYEEN
+742 
-757 ILPDVPYIW
+757 
-766 QGATH
+766 
-771 IYRDQAIT
+771 
-779 IGLLRKKTGDLVMI
+779 
-793 EGREYHISEIMPVD
+793 IM
-807 GYLIRLCLEKLVKAN
+807 
-822 AVKTISIETRD
+822 
-833 GKLDVENFSRE
+833 
-844 LMKYIPG
+844 
-851 DEKEFNWLDNYKDFS
+851 
-866 SFPLPFAILQKTV
+866 
-879 RVNTVQLI
+879 
-887 MTLVQSEDIIV
+887 
-898 RERYDEDLIRGQQFV
+898 
-913 LSFAAVIMLYMIGV
+913 
-927 KPEFLKERQVFVPES
+927 
-942 MRNTILTMCTDI
+942 
-954 INENDKEH
+954 
-962 VSSIGVREK
+962 
-971 RLYMNVVSESEKVQI
+971 
-986 LGEAAAL
+986 
-993 KNFVSQLNTWSNNR
+993 
-1007 EFCDV
+1007 
-1012 QDEER
+1012 
-1017 DWLDVFGISDYDALA
+1017 
-1032 LAQGKK
+1032 
-1038 AVIVTG
+1038 
-1044 EVTIQSLI
+1044 
-1052 QEIKLNISGMG
+1052 
-1063 ILNFLVALKM
+1063 
-1073 DVYVL
+1073 
-1078 LDCIEQMIKYRFEI
+1078 
-1092 TMTEKCL
+1092 
-1099 RYIIDEYSKLE
+1099 
-1110 NQELKEDFMCKWID
+1110 
-1124 CLTLV
+1124 
-1129 ESMGDEYKEVY
+1129 
-1140 AQNMMRVCQDI
+1140 
-1151 IREEY
+1151 
-1156 EVLNPVWRNYF
+1156 
-1167 SLCVKYKC
+1167 
-1175 GLETK
+1175 